1 MTLDQFL
8 SLAETHNIS
17 AEEAQSLNPS
27 LSKASVEDI
36 PEQHRDVVLDYLVAA
51 LNMNS
56 IDPKIAP
63 SLDDLRTDLEN
74 SGTS

>member
-8 SLAETHNIS
+8 SLPETHDIS
-17 AEEAQSLNPS
+17 ADEAQILNLS

-36 PEQHRDVVLDYLVAA
+36 PEPQRDVVLDYLTVA

-56 IDPKIAP
+56 IDAEIVAN
-63 SLDDLRTDLEN
+63 LDALRTDLEE
-74 SGTS
+74 SGK